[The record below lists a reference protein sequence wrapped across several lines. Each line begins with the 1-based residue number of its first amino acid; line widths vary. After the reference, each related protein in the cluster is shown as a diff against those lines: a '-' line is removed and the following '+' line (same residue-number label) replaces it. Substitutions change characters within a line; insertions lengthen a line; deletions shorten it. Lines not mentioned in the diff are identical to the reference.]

1 MPTRWLF
8 HASSINP
15 NGRLVVFAS
24 GNNRTVAGSHL
35 PTNSSLSASG
45 ETIAMIKPDAV
56 TVVSRFD
63 FGPQNQDVSY
73 GVTALATTEE
83 NLVAANAPED
93 TLGVTPQPVPRGT
106 PPPASFPNPWTLTA
120 MACSHC
126 LNTPAAAGKPSYTCA
141 GRFSPEGKFVLRQ
154 MIRQS
159 PTRTLPHPTFPFHL
173 GRLLAS
179 LRPNTP
185 FTMQKSL
192 KIKLSIFMFL
202 QYFIWGSWYVSMGS
216 YLANTLKFEG
226 AQIGLAYGAFAI
238 GAMIS
243 PFLVGLIADR
253 YFASEK
259 ILAVL
264 GIFGGAVLCLLP
276 RFQDFDSF
284 YPVLILYCAL
294 YVPTLALGNSL
305 SMHHLENP
313 KTDFPRVKM
322 LSAVGWIAGLATLN
336 ALDGAES
343 PIQFYLAGGASI
355 VFGLFSLMMP
365 HTPPM
370 KTGANVSIGEIL
382 GFDALALLKKPSF
395 AIFIVCM
402 FLICIPLYFYFVNLG
417 IYLTELKWEN
427 MLLKTSFAQLSDVVF
442 FLLLPLFLRRLGYK
456 TTIFVGIACWVLRYF
471 ALSSSVGAGASQ
483 TALIFTAILLHG
495 ACYDFLFIAG
505 QLYVDDEANERIRG
519 AAQGFI
525 AFILWGVGA
534 FVGTL
539 LAGKVLAAH
548 KLAAPVNG
556 LSHDWKAIWL
566 APAWGAAA
574 VLVLFLIFFRNPTKA
589 AS

>member
-1 MPTRWLF
+1 M
-8 HASSINP
+8 
-15 NGRLVVFAS
+15 
-24 GNNRTVAGSHL
+24 
-35 PTNSSLSASG
+35 
-45 ETIAMIKPDAV
+45 
-56 TVVSRFD
+56 
-63 FGPQNQDVSY
+63 QNQ
-73 GVTALATTEE
+73 
-83 NLVAANAPED
+83 
-93 TLGVTPQPVPRGT
+93 
-106 PPPASFPNPWTLTA
+106 
-120 MACSHC
+120 
-126 LNTPAAAGKPSYTCA
+126 
-141 GRFSPEGKFVLRQ
+141 
-154 MIRQS
+154 
-159 PTRTLPHPTFPFHL
+159 
-173 GRLLAS
+173 
-179 LRPNTP
+179 
-185 FTMQKSL
+185 L

-202 QYFIWGSWYVSMGS
+202 QYFIWGCWYVSMGA

-259 ILAVL
+259 LLAVL
-264 GIFGGAVLCLLP
+264 GILGGAMLCVLP
-276 RFQDFDSF
+276 RLNDFASF
-284 YPVLILYCAL
+284 YPALIFYCAL

-305 SMHHLENP
+305 SLHHLENP

-336 ALDGAES
+336 FLNGAES

-355 VFGLFSLMMP
+355 VFGFFSLALP

-370 KTGANVSIGEIL
+370 KTGADVKISEVL
-382 GFDALALLKKPSF
+382 GLDALALLKKPSF
-395 AIFIVCM
+395 AIFILCM

-417 IYLTELKWEN
+417 IYLTELKWDN
-427 MLLKTSFAQLSDVVF
+427 MLVKTSFAQVSDVIF
-442 FLLLPLFLRRLGYK
+442 FLLLPVFLKRFGYK
-456 TTIFVGIACWVLRYF
+456 TTIFMGISCWVARYF
-471 ALSSSVGAGASQ
+471 ALSGSVGAGAAQ

-539 LAGKVLAAH
+539 LAGKVLAANA
-548 KLAAPVNG
+548 LETPVNG
-556 LSHDWKAIWL
+556 LSHDWQAIWQ
-566 APAWGAAA
+566 APAWGAAV
-574 VLVLFLIFFRNPTKA
+574 VLVIFLIFFREPVKSA
-589 AS
+589 PKQA